1 MATRS
6 DDTPPSDPARR
17 PGSGNQQPGTAATA
31 AGGLVSKL
39 RAGVGKPG
47 AGAGKP
53 GAGAGK
59 PGAVVS
65 RPGGGVG
72 NPDAAVAA
80 PGAPPT
86 SRPAGGPEGRATT
99 TTAPGEARASLVTPG
114 VRVAS
119 EWTWRLGV
127 IALGIYGLSLLF
139 REFSNIFVPLV
150 ISLLIA
156 ALLHPLVDRLGR
168 VIPRGLAALVALLGT
183 LAFVV
188 ALLALVGQQATSGF
202 PELRD
207 QALAGLDEVRTWLAT
222 GPLNLDASTLAG
234 YVNQAEDAA
243 SANQSTIVSGA
254 LGVAS
259 TATHLVEGLFIA
271 LFATFFF
278 LASGRRI
285 WAWLLRMFPQ
295 RAQQPLDDAARSGW
309 VTLSHYV
316 RATVVVAFI
325 DGVGIGVGA
334 ALLGVPLA
342 LPLGVLVFF
351 GAFIPIVGA
360 LLTGALAVLVAL
372 VANGLVTAL
381 LVLGVVLLVQQL
393 ESHVLQPFLLGK
405 AVNVHPLAVILA
417 IATGAALAG
426 IVGALFAVP
435 AVAVAN
441 TMITSLAHR
450 GRDDP
455 GARIA
460 EEDAPLAPEAPPPT
474 DDVRRPVT
482 DRRGL
487 EAP

>member
-1 MATRS
+1 LRATAGKAGTQVS
-6 DDTPPSDPARR
+6 KPGALASKTGAPASMSAATPGARA
-17 PGSGNQQPGTAATA
+17 TAATA
-31 AGGLVSKL
+31 
-39 RAGVGKPG
+39 
-47 AGAGKP
+47 
-53 GAGAGK
+53 
-59 PGAVVS
+59 
-65 RPGGGVG
+65 
-72 NPDAAVAA
+72 
-80 PGAPPT
+80 
-86 SRPAGGPEGRATT
+86 
-99 TTAPGEARASLVTPG
+99 PGEGRASLVTPG

-127 IALGIYGLSLLF
+127 IALGIYALSLLF

-156 ALLHPLVDRLGR
+156 ALLHPLVDWLGR

-188 ALLALVGQQATSGF
+188 GLLTLVGQQATSGF
-202 PELRD
+202 PQLRD
-207 QALAGLDEVRTWLAT
+207 QAAAGLDEVRTWLRT
-222 GPLNLDASTLAG
+222 GPLNIDASTLAG
-234 YVNQAEDAA
+234 YVNSAEDAA

-254 LGVAS
+254 LGAAS
-259 TATHLVEGLFIA
+259 TATHLAEGFFIA

-278 LASGRRI
+278 LSSGHRI
-285 WAWLLRMFPQ
+285 WAWLLRMFPRRGQ
-295 RAQQPLDDAARSGW
+295 EPLDDAARSGW

-316 RATVVVAFI
+316 RATVLVAFI

-360 LLTGALAVLVAL
+360 LITGALAVLVAL

-381 LVLGVVLLVQQL
+381 LVLGVVLLVQQV

-441 TMITSLAHR
+441 TMITSLANR
-450 GRDDP
+450 GRGDP
-455 GARIA
+455 GKQIA
-460 EEDAPLAPEAPPPT
+460 EEDAPLAPDEPPRTDVDEMPDPQRSMTGRPT
-474 DDVRRPVT
+474 GDP
-482 DRRGL
+482 
-487 EAP
+487 